1 MSTLRCLLILLLGWL
16 APLHS
21 SSAQALSAWL
31 AEEDLPPPPANRIL
45 DNADLFSRDQEAL
58 QRIIQHIRK
67 LETEH
72 GFILHLVTEP
82 LLISSTPNELASAL
96 QLAWLPEGNGIV
108 IVFESDTRRLGLG
121 RADESTP
128 DIENLGTQ
136 LQSYETVT
144 ILTKTLTALDQNA
157 PPVPYL
163 ESLIQSLSE
172 KLAQAHQR
180 RQTPPPAGRSLRM
193 ALVAIGG
200 LCMLALGTL
209 GIGLLLRR
217 SSPQS
222 NPRLRFPNVDST
234 ERLGAP
240 FGGGSVSSRRF
251 RPPSAPHS

>member
-1 MSTLRCLLILLLGWL
+1 MSTLRCLLVLLLGWL

-21 SSAQALSAWL
+21 TSAQALSAWL
-31 AEEDLPPPPANRIL
+31 AQEDLPPPPANRIL

-72 GFILHLVTEP
+72 GFILHLVTEH
-82 LLISSTPNELASAL
+82 LLISSTPPELASAL

-128 DIENLGTQ
+128 DIDNLGTQ

-144 ILTKTLTALDQNA
+144 LLTKTLTAL
-157 PPVPYL
+157 V
-163 ESLIQSLSE
+163 ESLSE

-222 NPRLRFPNVDST
+222 NPPVRFPNIDAT

-251 RPPSAPHS
+251 RPPSAPRF